1 MTELTIHRQ
10 IKHFNICQFQHFFE
24 DSEHVYML
32 LELCPN
38 KSLGDILEKRGRL
51 HELEV
56 QVYTSQIVAALK
68 YC

>member
-1 MTELTIHRQ
+1 
-10 IKHFNICQFQHFFE
+10 
-24 DSEHVYML
+24 ML
-32 LELCPN
+32 LEFCPN
-38 KSLGDILEKRGRL
+38 KSLGDIIEKRGRL